1 MTKERIYS
9 MIREYQYGDFIKCTN
24 CGTRSLVKSGINV
37 CPSCEV
43 GGCNTWVDEDNNEYT
58 NSEVIDIGN
67 TEIVYLSDE
76 RCDEIEEIDSVL

>member
-9 MIREYQYGDFIKCTN
+9 MIRGYEYGEFIQCTN

-37 CPSCEV
+37 CPCCLTE
-43 GGCNTWVDEDNNEYT
+43 GCNTWVDECKNEYT
-58 NSEVIDIGN
+58 NGEVIDIGN

-76 RCDEIEEIDSVL
+76 RCEEIKKLDSAS